1 MAKGRLEK
9 NDRFTLGAR
18 GSLRRYRRVTRALT
32 ILFVDDDRPVL
43 RIISEALSA
52 KGFRVLATD
61 NGDEALRLL
70 VREPVDLLFA
80 DIVMPD
86 MNGIEL
92 AKRAKLMRPNLK
104 VLLQT
109 GYFSRAAEAKALGK
123 LLFKP
128 LRVDQIES
136 EIRSLLHAA

>member
-1 MAKGRLEK
+1 MAPGRLKK
-9 NDRFTLGAR
+9 NHRFSLGAHS
-18 GSLRRYRRVTRALT
+18 SLRCYRRVTRVLT

-43 RIISEALSA
+43 RIIAEALSA

-70 VREPVDLLFA
+70 VREPVDVLFA

-123 LLFKP
+123 LVFKP

>member
-1 MAKGRLEK
+1 MIG
-9 NDRFTLGAR
+9 F
-18 GSLRRYRRVTRALT
+18 LRERTAALRCYWRVTRALT

-43 RIISEALSA
+43 RIIAEALSA

-61 NGDEALRLL
+61 NGAEALRLL
-70 VREPVDLLFA
+70 AREPVDVLFA

-92 AKRAKLMRPNLK
+92 AKRAKLARPNLK

-109 GYFSRAAEAKALGK
+109 GYFSRAAEARSVGK

-136 EIRSLLHAA
+136 EIRLLLPAA